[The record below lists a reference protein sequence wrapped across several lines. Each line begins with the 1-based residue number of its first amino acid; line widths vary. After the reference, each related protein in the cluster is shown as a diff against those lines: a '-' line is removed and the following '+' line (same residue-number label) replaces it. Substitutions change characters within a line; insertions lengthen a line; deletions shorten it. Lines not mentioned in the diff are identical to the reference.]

1 MQSNGGEAME
11 TVESVTGPVEPGE
24 LGVTLPHEHVFI
36 NMTPTEARDGYMT
49 VWEERKADIERFLAA
64 GGKTLFDV
72 TNAELSDYAA
82 PVYFDRDPAHQVRN
96 PVTGSRSVANVLATK
111 AMAEETGVT
120 VILGTGHYFD
130 RYFDVDWFERNSTEQ
145 IAEYLVADLEDE
157 IPGTG
162 VRAGFVGEVASDLPY
177 ITAREERSF
186 RASGRAAARTG
197 VMVTTHAPTF
207 PTGET
212 QIDILTQEGVA
223 PERIVIGHTDTVKDL
238 QYSVDLLKR
247 GVYVE
252 YDCMMA
258 VKSGGVVA
266 GHELHR
272 RVEYLRDL
280 VEMGYAERLLLS
292 QDVSQRS
299 QQAALGGPGLT
310 FIFEE
315 LAEAAVAAGIEP
327 EVLRMIST
335 DNPRR
340 ALFGA

>member
-1 MQSNGGEAME
+1 MAK
-11 TVESVTGPVEPGE
+11 TVESVTGPVGPDE
-24 LGVTLPHEHVFI
+24 LGLTLPHEHVFI
-36 NMTPTEARDGYMT
+36 NMSPTEPRDGYMT

-64 GGKTLFDV
+64 GGKTIFDV

-82 PVYFDRDPAHQVRN
+82 PVYFDRDPAHQVKN
-96 PVTGSRSVANVLATK
+96 PITGSRSVANVMATK
-111 AMAEETGVT
+111 AMAEETGAT

-130 RYFDVDWFERNSTEQ
+130 HYFDVDWFERNSTDQ
-145 IAEYLVADLEDE
+145 IAAYMVADLEEE

-197 VMVTTHAPTF
+197 VMVSTHAPTF
-207 PTGET
+207 PTAET
-212 QIDILTQEGVA
+212 QIDILEQEGVA
-223 PERIVIGHTDTVKDL
+223 PERIVIGHTDTVKSLD
-238 QYSVDLLKR
+238 YSVDLLKR

-258 VKSGGVVA
+258 VKSGGA
-266 GHELHR
+266 IAEHELRR
-272 RVEYLRDL
+272 RVEYLREL
-280 VEMGYAERLLLS
+280 VEMGFGERILLS

-299 QQAALGGPGLT
+299 HQAARGGPGLT

-315 LAEAAVAAGIEP
+315 FREAAVAAGVEP
-327 EVLRMIST
+327 EVLEMIST
-335 DNPRR
+335 ENPKRV
-340 ALFGA
+340 LFGL

>member
-1 MQSNGGEAME
+1 MQSLE
-11 TVESVTGPVEPGE
+11 TVQSVSGPIGPDE
-24 LGVTLPHEHVFI
+24 LGLTLPHEHVFI
-36 NMTPTEARDGYMT
+36 NMTPTEPRDGYMT
-49 VWEERKADIERFLAA
+49 VWDERKADIERFAAA
-64 GGKTLFDV
+64 GGRTIFDV

-82 PVYFDRDPAHQVRN
+82 PVYFDRDPAHQVKN
-96 PVTGSRSVANVLATK
+96 PITGSRSVANVLATK
-111 AMAEETGVT
+111 AMAEATGVN
-120 VILGTGHYFD
+120 VVLGTGHYFD
-130 RYFDVDWFERNSTEQ
+130 HYFDVDWFERNSTEQ

-223 PERIVIGHTDTVKDL
+223 PDRIVIGHTDTVKDP
-238 QYSVDLLKR
+238 QYSIDLLER

-258 VKSGGVVA
+258 VKSA
-266 GHELHR
+266 GHVADHELQR
-272 RVEYLRDL
+272 RVTYLRDL
-280 VEMGYAERLLLS
+280 VERGYAERLLLS

-299 QQAALGGPGLT
+299 HQAALGGPGLT
-310 FIFEE
+310 FIFDEF
-315 LAEAAVAAGIEP
+315 AAAATAAGIEP
-327 EVLRMIST
+327 EVLRLIST

-340 ALFGA
+340 VLFGA

>member
-1 MQSNGGEAME
+1 MNSVQ
-11 TVESVTGPVEPGE
+11 SVTGPIEARE
-24 LGVTLPHEHVFI
+24 LGLTLPHEHVFI

-49 VWEERKADIERFLAA
+49 VWEERKADLERFKAA
-64 GGKTLFDV
+64 GGRTILDV
-72 TNAELSDYAA
+72 TNAELSNYAA
-82 PVYFDRDPAHQVRN
+82 PVYFDRDPARLVQN

-111 AMAEETGVT
+111 ALAEETGVQ

-130 RYFDVDWFERNSTEQ
+130 EYFDVDWFERSSTDQ
-145 IAEYLVADLEDE
+145 IAEYLVADLEHE

-162 VRAGFVGEVASDLPY
+162 VRAGFIGEVASNLPY

-207 PTGET
+207 PTGGT
-212 QIDILTQEGVA
+212 QIDFLTDEGVD
-223 PERIVIGHTDTVKDL
+223 PSRIVIGHTDTVKDV
-238 QYSVDLLKR
+238 QYSIDLLER
-247 GVYVE
+247 GVFVE

-258 VKSGGVVA
+258 VKIGGTILA
-266 GHELHR
+266 HELNR
-272 RVEYLRDL
+272 RIDYLRTL
-280 VEMGYAERLLLS
+280 VELGYTDQILLS

-299 QQAALGGPGLT
+299 HQAALGGPGLT

-315 LAEAAVAAGIEP
+315 FAEAAVAAGIDQQA
-327 EVLRMIST
+327 LRRMNVE
-335 DNPRR
+335 NPRR